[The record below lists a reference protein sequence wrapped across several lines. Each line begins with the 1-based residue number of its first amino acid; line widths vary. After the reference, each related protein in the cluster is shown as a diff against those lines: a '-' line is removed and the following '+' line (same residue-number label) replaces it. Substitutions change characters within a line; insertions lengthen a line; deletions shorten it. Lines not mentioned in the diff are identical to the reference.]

1 MLVFTDEH
9 QALLPS
15 TFWYFLPQVYHRRT
29 VLQESLLRKTKETAK
44 KTISMKEMVSEN
56 PDFSVSYACSSA
68 GCAVFFASPTE
79 PQTGQA

>member
-1 MLVFTDEH
+1 
-9 QALLPS
+9 
-15 TFWYFLPQVYHRRT
+15 
-29 VLQESLLRKTKETAK
+29 
-44 KTISMKEMVSEN
+44 MKEMVSEN